1 MGKVKR
7 TNHPKEEFIS
17 PRVTCAEELELEN
30 ELLGTSQGPY
40 LAPVQTMGQEYV
52 DYGASYFEGN
62 WN

>member
-1 MGKVKR
+1 MGSNKQTK
-7 TNHPKEEFIS
+7 HPKEAFIS
-17 PRVTCAEELELEN
+17 PRVTCAEELELEK

-52 DYGASYFEGN
+52 DYGATYFEGN